1 MATFN
6 SFEEIE
12 AWRRARKYAQ
22 RIFDLSIVGSL
33 SRDFGLRDQINRS
46 TGSIMDN
53 IAEGFERGG
62 KREFIQ
68 SLSVSKGSAG
78 ESRSQL
84 YRALDR
90 RHLTPE
96 DFEDLNREGIEIGK
110 MVWGLMEY
118 LRTSELRGPKFK

>member
-1 MATFN
+1 
-6 SFEEIE
+6 
-12 AWRRARKYAQ
+12 
-22 RIFDLSIVGSL
+22 
-33 SRDFGLRDQINRS
+33 
-46 TGSIMDN
+46 MDN

-96 DFEDLNREGIEIGK
+96 DFEDLNREGIKIGK

-118 LRTSELRGPKFK
+118 LRTSEMCGPKFK